1 MDDGRCPS
9 FSSPTCSFVP
19 PSLIDDVVAH
29 APPSSP
35 HLANRK
41 SGSTW
46 HANLAR
52 SVPNDTH
59 PHPFLCWLKIE
70 SMNSDCILN
79 HLLDMHVFLV
89 SSSSQY
95 WIWCLVCDV
104 VFYVTMVIFLDDTSC
119 QLVNKYC
126 HGWWT
131 LRPHSRLPHAPLCP
145 PRSSMLL
152 LLMPLLH
159 LLTLPI
165 GKWVCM
171 ACQSSAKRS
180 KWHPSP
186 PIFML
191 IQIDSKISD
200 CNLNHLLEMH
210 VFLVS
215 SSSLYWIWC
224 WQWRG
229 VLCHYGNFSGWH
241 FLSVS
246 EQILSWMM
254 DTAHAFSSSTCPFVP
269 HSLIN
274 VFLLLMPL
282 LHLLTLPVGKV
293 GLHGTPI

>member
-1 MDDGRCPS
+1 MTLLISKWANIFMDDGRCPS

-119 QLVNKYC
+119 QLVNNIVMDDGRC
-126 HGWWT
+126 AHI
-131 LRPHSRLPHAPLCP
+131 LVSHMLLCAPLAHRCCCCSCP
-145 PRSSMLL
+145 SFISS
-152 LLMPLLH
+152 P
-159 LLTLPI
+159 
-165 GKWVCM
+165 
-171 ACQSSAKRS
+171 CQ
-180 KWHPSP
+180 
-186 PIFML
+186 
-191 IQIDSKISD
+191 
-200 CNLNHLLEMH
+200 
-210 VFLVS
+210 
-215 SSSLYWIWC
+215 
-224 WQWRG
+224 
-229 VLCHYGNFSGWH
+229 
-241 FLSVS
+241 
-246 EQILSWMM
+246 
-254 DTAHAFSSSTCPFVP
+254 
-269 HSLIN
+269 
-274 VFLLLMPL
+274 
-282 LHLLTLPVGKV
+282 
-293 GLHGTPI
+293 